1 MWKYYFKKVKL
12 VFYSLSKEILSPF
25 LYMALIFM
33 HLTPVYQHNN
43 APDIYGI
50 VKGFQYRQTLKK
62 DLAHAFRF

>member
-1 MWKYYFKKVKL
+1 M
-12 VFYSLSKEILSPF
+12 
-25 LYMALIFM
+25 IFM